1 MQFKERHMR
10 RLNVPIAKTARP
22 NAGVRTAAVA
32 LLTLALP
39 FSILG
44 QQSALPQADRIAG
57 LLKPDRLLA
66 LKGNIHPK
74 ARPETDRGPV
84 SPDLNLDYITLH
96 LKPTPAQQAALDE
109 LLIQLQTPSSG
120 KFRNWLTPEQYADQ
134 FGASPADIAQI
145 VGWLES
151 QGLTLINTARGRNFV
166 VFKGTAARVEAALH
180 VEIHNFFVDGE
191 MHFANTTE
199 PSVPAAIQPFTIGFS
214 GLDDFKLKP
223 AQQVRKP
230 VPHGFFNGQYD
241 ISASDLWTI
250 YDTVPLYNAGFTGS
264 GMKLAVIGQS
274 NVDLADIATYQT
286 DMGLTANPPVEVL
299 VPGST
304 DPGIT
309 GDAGESDLDLELTG
323 AIAPGAQIL
332 FVYSGSVETSVT
344 YAIDQKLAPVV
355 SYSYAGCEQNQS
367 ATVIASIQT
376 LAQQGNAQGITWA
389 AASGDSGAGA
399 CDDGAAIASHGISVM
414 FPASVPEITGVGG
427 TEFDEGNGTYWGNSS
442 SSPFALSYIPEM
454 AWNDTNTAGQLAAS
468 GGGASIDFARPSW
481 QTGDGVPSISARM
494 VPDVAMAASADHD
507 GYFIVEAGQPGLY
520 GGTSAATPVFAGI
533 VLLTVQ
539 AAGANGLGNINPGLY
554 ALASEPARVCL
565 TTAITESCVFHDIT
579 QGNNLVPCVGGT
591 NGCVADTL
599 GYSAAVGYD
608 QVTGL
613 GSVDATGLAVAFAS
627 LTVGPTVYSVSTAY
641 GGAAIAQNTYIV
653 IKGANLVPANTA
665 ASGVIWS
672 TAPSFASGLMPTQ
685 LNGVSVTVN
694 NKPAFV
700 YFYCSAATDPSC
712 FEDQLNILT
721 PLDNTVGS
729 VPVVVTSGNVSA
741 PAFAASMQAVS
752 PSFLLFSAAGYV
764 AATHLNGSLIGPTS
778 LYPGY
783 STPAAA
789 GELIV
794 LYTVG
799 FGLPSTT
806 LVNGSSTQT
815 GSLPVLPVC
824 TVGGTPASLI
834 FAGLISPGLYQLNL
848 TVPAS
853 AASGDNLIACIYNGA
868 STPTGDLLTVQ

>member
-1 MQFKERHMR
+1 MR
-10 RLNVPIAKTARP
+10 RLSIPNTKTGRR
-22 NAGVRTAAVA
+22 NAGVRAPAVA
-32 LLTLALP
+32 FLLTLALP
-39 FSILG
+39 FSVLA
-44 QQSALPQADRIAG
+44 QQNLLPQADRIVG
-57 LLKPDRLLA
+57 SLTPDRLLA

-74 ARPETDRGPV
+74 ARPESDRGPV
-84 SPDLNLDYITLH
+84 SPGLNLDYITLH

-120 KFRNWLTPEQYADQ
+120 KYRNWLTPEQYAGQ
-134 FGASPADIAQI
+134 FGASPADIGQI

-151 QGLTLINTARGRNFV
+151 EGLTVVNTARGRNFV

-191 MHFANTTE
+191 MHFANATE
-199 PSVPAAIQPFTIGFS
+199 PSVPDAIQPFTAGFS

-230 VPHGFFNGQYD
+230 VPHGFFSGQYD
-241 ISASDLWTI
+241 LAASDLWTI
-250 YDTVPLYNAGFTGS
+250 YDISPLYNVGITGS

-274 NVDLADIATYQT
+274 NVNLADIATYQAT
-286 DMGLTANPPVEVL
+286 MGLSANPPVKLL

-309 GDAGESDLDLELTG
+309 NDSGESDLDLELTG

-344 YAIDQKLAPVV
+344 YAIDQGLAPVI

-367 ATVIASIQT
+367 STVVASIQT
-376 LAQQGNAQGITWA
+376 LAQQGNTQGITWA
-389 AASGDSGAGA
+389 ASSGDSGAGA
-399 CDDGAAIASHGISVM
+399 CDPGATIASHGISVM
-414 FPASVPEITGVGG
+414 FPASLPEVTGVGG
-427 TEFDEGNGTYWGNSS
+427 TEFNEGTGNYWGDASN
-442 SSPFALSYIPEM
+442 PFALSYIPEA
-454 AWNDTNTAGQLAAS
+454 AWNDTNIAGQLAAS
-468 GGGASIDFARPSW
+468 GGGASIDFPRPSW
-481 QTGDGVPSISARM
+481 QSGPGVPTINARM

-507 GYFIVEAGQPGLY
+507 GYYIVENGQSGLY

-533 VLLTVQ
+533 VLLVAQ
-539 AAGANGLGNINPGLY
+539 AVGANGLGNINPALY
-554 ALASEPARVCL
+554 SLASEPARTCN
-565 TTAITESCVFHDIT
+565 TTAITEACVFHDIT
-579 QGNNLVPCVGGT
+579 SGNNMVPCAGGT
-591 NGCVADTL
+591 NGCASITF

-608 QVTGL
+608 MVTGL
-613 GSVDATGLAVAFAS
+613 GSVDATGLALAAAS
-627 LTVGPTVYSVSTAY
+627 LTSGPTVYSVSTAY
-641 GGAAIAQNTYIV
+641 GSPGIAQNTYIV
-653 IKGANLVPANTA
+653 IKGANLVPAVTA
-665 ASGVIWS
+665 ATGVIWS

-685 LNGVSVTVN
+685 LSGVSVTVN

-700 YFYCSAATDPSC
+700 YFYCSAATDPVC
-712 FEDQLNILT
+712 AEDQLNVLT
-721 PLDNTVGS
+721 PLDATVGNVS
-729 VPVVVTSGNVSA
+729 VVVTSGTVSA
-741 PAFAASMQAVS
+741 PAFTASMQAVA
-752 PSFLLFSAAGYV
+752 PSFLLFSTAGYV
-764 AATHLNGSLIGPTS
+764 AATHLNGSLIGPTN

-783 STPAAA
+783 STPATP
-789 GELIV
+789 GEQIV

-824 TVGGTPASLI
+824 TVGGTPASLS

-853 AASGDNLIACIYNGA
+853 AANGDNPIACIYNGF
-868 STPTGDLLTVQ
+868 STPVGDLITVQ

>member
-1 MQFKERHMR
+1 MR
-10 RLNVPIAKTARP
+10 RLDVPIAKTARR
-22 NAGVRTAAVA
+22 NAGVRAAAVA

-39 FSILG
+39 FRIPA

-57 LLKPDRLLA
+57 LLRPDRLLA

-96 LKPTPAQQAALDE
+96 LKPAPAQQASLDE
-109 LLIQLQTPSSG
+109 LLVQLQTPSSG
-120 KFRNWLTPEQYADQ
+120 KYRNWLTPEQYADQ
-134 FGASPADIAQI
+134 FGASPADISQI

-151 QGLTLINTARGRNFV
+151 QGLTVIYTARGRNFV

-180 VEIHNFFVDGE
+180 VEIHNFLVDGE
-191 MHFANTTE
+191 IHFANTTE

-223 AQQVRKP
+223 AQPVKKP

-241 ISASDLWTI
+241 LSAGDLWTI

-274 NVDLADIATYQT
+274 NVNLADIAAYQT
-286 DMGLTANPPVEVL
+286 DVGLPANPPVEVL

-309 GDAGESDLDLELTG
+309 DDAGESDLDLELTG
-323 AIAPGAQIL
+323 AIAPDAQII
-332 FVYSGSVETSVT
+332 FVYSGSVENSVT

-367 ATVIASIQT
+367 ASVVASLQT
-376 LAQQGNAQGITWA
+376 LAQQGNTQGITWLA
-389 AASGDSGAGA
+389 SSGDSGAGA
-399 CDDGAAIASHGISVM
+399 CDPGATIASHGLSVM
-414 FPASVPEITGVGG
+414 FPASLPEVTGVGG

-442 SSPFALSYIPEM
+442 NPFALSYIPEV
-454 AWNDTNTAGQLAAS
+454 AWNDSNTAGHLAAS
-468 GGGASIDFARPSW
+468 GGGASIDFPRPSW
-481 QTGDGVPSISARM
+481 QTGPGVPSIHFRM
-494 VPDVAMAASADHD
+494 VPDVSMAASADHD
-507 GYFIVEAGQPGLY
+507 GYFIVEGGQPGLY

-533 VLLTVQ
+533 VLLVAQTI
-539 AAGANGLGNINPGLY
+539 GANGLGNINPALY
-554 ALASEPARVCL
+554 SLASEPARVCS
-565 TTAITESCVFHDIT
+565 TTAITEACVFHDIT

-599 GYSAAVGYD
+599 GYSCAVGYD

-613 GSVDATGLAVAFAS
+613 GSVDATALALAAAA
-627 LTVGPTVYSVSTAY
+627 LTSGPTVYSVSTAY
-641 GGAAIAQNTYIV
+641 GGDGIAQNTYIV
-653 IKGANLVPANTA
+653 IKGANLVPATTA
-665 ASGVIWS
+665 ASGAIWS

-685 LNGVSVTVN
+685 LDGVSVTVN

-712 FEDQLNILT
+712 VEDQLNILT
-721 PLDNTVGS
+721 PLDNTIGS
-729 VPVVVTSGNVSA
+729 VPVVVTSGTVSA
-741 PAFAASMQAVS
+741 PSFTASMQAVA

-764 AATHLNGSLIGPTS
+764 AATHLNGGLIGPTS

-783 STPAAA
+783 STPATP

-799 FGLPSTT
+799 FGLPSTA

-824 TVGGTPASLI
+824 TVGGTPATLS

-853 AASGDNLIACIYNGA
+853 AAGGDNPIACIYNGF
-868 STPTGDLLTVQ
+868 STPAGDLLTVQ